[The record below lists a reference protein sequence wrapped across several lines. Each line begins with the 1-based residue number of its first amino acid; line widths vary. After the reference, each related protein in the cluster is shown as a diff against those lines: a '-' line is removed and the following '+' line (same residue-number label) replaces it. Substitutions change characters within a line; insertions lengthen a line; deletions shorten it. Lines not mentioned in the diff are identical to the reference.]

1 MTFAY
6 LNTPAMSS
14 SVAVTVTVWVSF
26 QFVVVKV
33 RLDLS
38 TVATPDFL
46 VHEAP
51 VPPWQLAVSSRAVT
65 VIVTAAVG
73 CVSSTTV

>member
-1 MTFAY
+1 M
-6 LNTPAMSS
+6 PAMSS

-46 VHEAP
+46 VHE
-51 VPPWQLAVSSRAVT
+51 VPRLWQLAVSSRAVT
-65 VIVTAAVG
+65 EIVTDAVG

>member
-1 MTFAY
+1 M
-6 LNTPAMSS
+6 PAMSS

-46 VHEAP
+46 VHE
-51 VPPWQLAVSSRAVT
+51 VPRLLQLAVSSRAVT
-65 VIVTAAVG
+65 VIVTVAVG